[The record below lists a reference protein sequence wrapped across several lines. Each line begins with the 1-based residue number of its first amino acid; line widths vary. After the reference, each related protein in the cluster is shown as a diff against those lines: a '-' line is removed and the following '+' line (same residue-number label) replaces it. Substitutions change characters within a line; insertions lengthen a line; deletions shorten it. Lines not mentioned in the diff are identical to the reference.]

1 MFKYLLV
8 LFFFSSILIQAQYTD
23 QINSNRPGASLGA
36 FAVGKGLVQF
46 EGGIEFRNYKHDR
59 YNLSTVNAKVAFLSV
74 RWGFL
79 FEQLEL
85 TYQGA
90 FVFDRLINKIST
102 QHIEFKRKGLL
113 QNYLGVKYLFYDPFK
128 KERKVNLYSWKANN
142 SFQLR
147 DLIPAVSLTAGAN
160 FILGKNH
167 YPFGDMFDALY
178 RPIFFQNLGLPSER
192 EPQLSLRGIL
202 ATQSHF
208 LGTWVFVTNLIY
220 DRYLTNHTEKSYI
233 LTLTHTFHP
242 LWSIYLENQGVYGDR
257 YDDLIFR
264 TGTAYLFTDNIQI
277 EGSFGINSR
286 SNPSSVFINLGVSY
300 RLDFHK
306 DFISAAEIEYKES
319 MKEEKQLK
327 KTMKKD
333 KKAEKKRSRKAKRI

>member
-1 MFKYLLV
+1 MSKYLLV
-8 LFFFSSILIQAQYTD
+8 FLLFSSILMEAQYTD

-36 FAVGKGLVQF
+36 FAVGKGVVQF
-46 EGGIEFRNYKHDR
+46 EGGVEFRNYKHER
-59 YNLSTVNAKVAFLSV
+59 YSLSTVSAKVAFLSV

-90 FVFDRLINKIST
+90 FAIDRLKNKIST
-102 QHIEFKRKGLL
+102 QYIELKRKGLL
-113 QNYLGVKYLFYDPFK
+113 QNYLGIKYLFFDPFK

-142 SFQLR
+142 SFQIR

-160 FILGKNH
+160 LILGKNH

-178 RPIFFQNLGLPSER
+178 RPIFFQNLGLSPEK
-192 EPQLSLRGIL
+192 EPQLSLKGII

-208 LGTWVFVTNLIY
+208 LGTWVFVTNFIY
-220 DRYLTNHTEKSYI
+220 NRYLTNYHEKSYI

-242 LWSIYLENQGVYGDR
+242 LWSIYIENQGVYGDR

-264 TGTAYLFTDNIQI
+264 TGAAYLFTDDIQI
-277 EGSFGINSR
+277 ESSFGINTN
-286 SNPSSVFINLGVSY
+286 SNPSSVFINLGISY

-306 DFISAAEIEYKES
+306 NFISAEEIQYKES
-319 MKEEKQLK
+319 IKEEKELK
-327 KTMKKD
+327 KTMKKN

>member
-1 MFKYLLV
+1 MILSLL
-8 LFFFSSILIQAQYTD
+8 SSIVIEAQYTD

-36 FAVGKGLVQF
+36 FAVGKGVVQF
-46 EGGIEFRNYKHDR
+46 EGGLEFRNYKHDR

-90 FVFDRLINKIST
+90 FVFDRLKNKIST

-113 QNYLGVKYLFYDPFK
+113 QNYLGIKYLFFDPYK

-142 SFQLR
+142 NFQFR
-147 DLIPAVSLTAGAN
+147 DLIPAISLTAGAN
-160 FILGKNH
+160 YILGKNN

-178 RPIFFQNLGLPSER
+178 RPIFFQNLGLTSER
-192 EPQLSLRGIL
+192 EPQLSLRAIL

-233 LTLTHTFHP
+233 LTLTHTFNP
-242 LWSIYLENQGVYGDR
+242 LWSIYLENHGIYGDR
-257 YDDLIFR
+257 YKDFIFR
-264 TGTAYLFTDNIQI
+264 TGMAYLFSNDIQI
-277 EGSFGINSR
+277 EGSFGISSK

-306 DFISAAEIEYKES
+306 DFISASEIEYKES
-319 MKEEKQLK
+319 KKEEKQLK
-327 KTMKKD
+327 KIMKKD
-333 KKAEKKRSRKAKRI
+333 KAEKKKAAKQKRI